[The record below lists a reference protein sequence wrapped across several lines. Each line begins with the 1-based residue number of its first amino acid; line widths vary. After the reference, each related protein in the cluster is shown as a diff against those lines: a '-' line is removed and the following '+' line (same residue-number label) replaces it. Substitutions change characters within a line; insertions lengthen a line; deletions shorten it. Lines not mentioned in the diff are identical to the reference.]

1 MKHRFT
7 LLLCL
12 FSALG
17 LWAQQK
23 EVEAKIKN
31 YSAKIDSI
39 VAAEKFKMNQ
49 EMDAVDLKFKE
60 EKISNE
66 EKMLQK
72 KTIAEKYE
80 KIINEKVD
88 QKNTELQSITK
99 EIAANSVFNKRNDT
113 VNVVLLNR
121 AIFQGE
127 LKTQKGKVI
136 IINKDKKDHPKNHLR
151 NKELAISYGFLNL
164 SADAES
170 FDPFDANS
178 KMRVGNSHSFEI
190 QSRRERQFGSFTSPF
205 FIRYGLAYRSD
216 TYMPKRPLVFVQ
228 NNQTL
233 ALEEF
238 SLGTLKRSKLRNV
251 YLTLPVDFQWVLNP
265 KYTEYEGV
273 KYLDNKKKQ
282 IRIGAGIYAGVNL
295 RNIIKVKYYDHEG
308 DFEKYKNTLDYGVNS
323 FLFGTKFSVSY
334 NGINFFI
341 KKDLT
346 PIFNN
351 QAALPN
357 KYGIQIGVDIM
368 DLNF

>member
-1 MKHRFT
+1 MKQRFT

-12 FSALG
+12 LSALG

-23 EVEAKIKN
+23 EVEAKIKM
-31 YSAKIDSI
+31 YGAKIDSI
-39 VAAEKFKMNQ
+39 VASEKTKMNA

-66 EKMLQK
+66 EKILQK
-72 KTIAEKYE
+72 KSIAEKYE

-99 EIAANSVFNKRNDT
+99 EIAANSVFKKRNDSVKIT
-113 VNVVLLNR
+113 YNEISIFSGDKGIVNYKNTKKNNPINRLNS
-121 AIFQGE
+121 
-127 LKTQKGKVI
+127 
-136 IINKDKKDHPKNHLR
+136 KDI
-151 NKELAISYGFLNL
+151 AISYGFLNL
-164 SADAES
+164 STDAES

-190 QSRRERQFGSFTSPF
+190 QSRRERQLGSYTSPF

-251 YLTLPVDFQWVLNP
+251 YLTLPIDFQWVLNP

-273 KYLDNKKKQ
+273 KYLDNNKKQ
-282 IRIGAGIYAGVNL
+282 IRIGAGIYAGINL
-295 RNIIKVKYYDHEG
+295 RNIIKVKYYDHDG

-323 FLFGTKFSVSY
+323 FLFGTKFSISY
-334 NGINFFI
+334 SGINFFI

-351 QAALPN
+351 QTALPN